1 VSLTPTDDTEPT
13 AASRPESTEGTGSPS
28 VRSRIRSRLRRGA
41 LRTVA
46 ACGRALRWLTR
57 SGSED
62 GHEEAVALA
71 DSAVSPP
78 DCSAIEEFPPRA
90 FPLSYPT
97 RSYRTV
103 DNGVDLDADSGAET
117 LTISHPDRPS
127 AYIESDT
134 WIEVER

>member
-1 VSLTPTDDTEPT
+1 
-13 AASRPESTEGTGSPS
+13 
-28 VRSRIRSRLRRGA
+28 
-41 LRTVA
+41 VA
-46 ACGRALRWLTR
+46 ACGRALRWFTE
-57 SGSED
+57 SASED
-62 GHEEAVALA
+62 GREAAVALA

-78 DCSAIEEFPPRA
+78 DCPAVEELPPRA

-103 DNGVDLDADSGAET
+103 DNDVDLEADADAET